1 MPASISD
8 NESPI
13 LLFICGPTGSGKSK
27 LVNKTLEHIE
37 KPGILGEGNQNFK
50 SYDNIIETNSLYK
63 RLMFALYYYHFT
75 DTNGDLISDDINEKI
90 NTPVN
95 VREYNTALKL
105 EKLNFKN
112 PQADGTMELA
122 DYASSIYY
130 AFRDLPSCGH
140 NESRDATC
148 SRIYDESIKKLI
160 ENNESVAIETNATK
174 GYLRDFVGWYK
185 DFTETNTDFLN
196 KYKVIY
202 SYAFV
207 EFCENL
213 RRIKKRF
220 TDGLKTFIEYYKKK
234 LKEKIQFTEKT
245 DILENLKTEYFND
258 DENAVRLPEIDIY
271 TFGNK
276 IETIRNT
283 LLENIECLSDCNDNI
298 LKELQDFKPKN
309 QRVIIFNT
317 IETGSEVMYDSAD
330 NALKSDV
337 TNTTNIYNDVKK
349 TCGGRKRT
357 KRRKKLKKK
366 KISNKTRQKKRK
378 KMVRIR

>member
-13 LLFICGPTGSGKSK
+13 LLFICGPTGSGKTK
-27 LVNKTLEHIE
+27 LVDKTLSYIE
-37 KPGILGEGNQNFK
+37 KPHILGKDNQNFK

-75 DTNGDLISDDINEKI
+75 DTNGDLISDEEIKEKI
-90 NTPVN
+90 NENVN
-95 VREYNTALKL
+95 VHVYNNALKL
-105 EKLNFKN
+105 KELNFKN
-112 PQADGTMELA
+112 PQDNDTMTLA

-130 AFRDLPSCGH
+130 AFRDLPSCEH
-140 NESRDATC
+140 NESRGATC
-148 SRIYDESIKKLI
+148 SSIYDESIKHLI
-160 ENNESVAIETNATK
+160 QNNKSVAIETNATK
-174 GYLRDFVGWYK
+174 GYADFVRWYK
-185 DFTETNTDFLN
+185 DFTETNSDFLKN
-196 KYKVIY
+196 YKVIY

-207 EFCENL
+207 EFCENIK
-213 RRIKKRF
+213 RIKDRF
-220 TDGLKTFIEYYKKK
+220 TDGLEGFINHYTKQLKKK
-234 LKEKIQFTEKT
+234 MQLTEKK
-245 DILENLKTEYFND
+245 DILENLKTEFFND
-258 DENAVRLPEIDIY
+258 NRKAVRLPEIDIN
-271 TFGNK
+271 TFGEK
-276 IETIRNT
+276 IHSIRNT
-283 LLENIECLSDCNDNI
+283 LLENIQCLSDCKDVDIPN
-298 LKELQDFKPKN
+298 N

-330 NALKSDV
+330 NKLNSND
-337 TNTTNIYNDVKK
+337 TTNIYNDVKK